1 VSDSWD
7 VPGRLKCGTVNAPD
21 FAASLA
27 DYSRELGMRVVEEG
41 RMPPDLARSW
51 GAPAQVG
58 RRWALLHGGGRP
70 GYLRLVEGTAVPS
83 YRPLRSYGW
92 AAFECSVR
100 DAFALH
106 ERIDRKAFPVLGPPK
121 RVPGFDTFIP
131 FQVRGR
137 AGEVLYLNTV
147 LQGSAGEL
155 DLPFAEAEVDAMF
168 IAVLAAQERAE
179 TVRFHE
185 RLGFAEGETWTIP
198 YSMINQAF
206 ELPDTHLTAMTM
218 TRVGRMPAS
227 EIDQYPPET
236 DYRSRAPGELPPGN
250 AMVSVMVQSLD
261 AIDVPFIEPPLR
273 VEGALYGGRRVACVR
288 GPSDELVEL
297 IECGAR

>member
-1 VSDSWD
+1 MNDSWD
-7 VPGRLKCGTVNAPD
+7 VHGRLVCGTVNAPD
-21 FAASLA
+21 FDASLA
-27 DYSRELGMRVVEEG
+27 DYTRELGMRTVDGG
-41 RMPPDLARSW
+41 RVPPGLARAW

-58 RRWALLHGGGRP
+58 RRLALLHGGGRP
-70 GYLRLVEGTAVPS
+70 GYLRLVEGTPVRA

-106 ERIDRKAFPVLGPPK
+106 ERIDRDAFPVLGPPK

-147 LQGSAGEL
+147 LQGSSGGL
-155 DLPFAEAEVDAMF
+155 DLPFAESEIDAMF
-168 IAVLAAQERAE
+168 IAVLAARDRAE
-179 TVRFHE
+179 TLAFHTS
-185 RLGFAEGETWTIP
+185 LGFAEGETWTIP

-206 ELPDTHLTAMTM
+206 GLPDSHLTAMTM
-218 TRVGRMPAS
+218 TCVGRMPAS

-236 DYRSRAPGELPPGN
+236 DFRTRAPGELPPGN
-250 AMVSVMVQSLD
+250 AMVSVLVRDLD
-261 AIDVPFIEPPLR
+261 AIEASFIEPPMR
-273 VEGALYGGRRVACVR
+273 VEGPLYGGRRAACVR

-297 IECGAR
+297 IECA